1 MSIRRFCAFA
11 FAFLL
16 TGNSSLTPTAGAQ
29 KSPDVYPMKKVP
41 VKFDKDYGAAI
52 ARIGEGRYHQV
63 DATIVEIPPSG
74 KLPPHKHLSE
84 EAILIVSGKGAL
96 EMWIDNSGS
105 AKKEH
110 FEWKEGD
117 LLSPTLN
124 VWHQMINASPSEPAR
139 FLSVTT
145 KPLLNALV
153 PETAFNSKVEY
164 PFADRWKKS
173 LMIKDPR
180 YEPSSEPGP
189 ETVRM
194 KVGNLL
200 PDVVNRQMRM
210 QIADADPKSPRN
222 HETGITINPEE
233 DMASN
238 RLLEMEVREFTKM
251 EGTSPN
257 HRHFWEVVY
266 VALKGKIQSNLQREG
281 EALRKVEWDTGDLLI
296 VEAMEYHNHKPANV
310 GARFLQIKTSGLFR
324 RVGLDKWMM
333 QNAPAKQ

>member
-1 MSIRRFCAFA
+1 MTLKHCFAVAIFFAGSIASA
-11 FAFLL
+11 Q
-16 TGNSSLTPTAGAQ
+16 AQ
-29 KSPDVYPMKKVP
+29 KSTDVYPMKKMP
-41 VKFDKDYGAAI
+41 VKFDKEYGAAI

-63 DATIVEIPPSG
+63 DATIVEIPPNG
-74 KLPPHKHLSE
+74 KLPPHRHLTE

-96 EMWIDNSGS
+96 EMWLDNANPGR
-105 AKKEH
+105 KEH
-110 FEWKEGD
+110 FEWKGGD
-117 LLSPTLN
+117 LLSPTMN
-124 VWHQMINASPSEPAR
+124 VWHQMINTGAEPAR

-153 PETAFNSKVEY
+153 PETIFNSAVDY
-164 PFADRWKKS
+164 QFSDRWKKS

-189 ETVRM
+189 DTVRM

-200 PDVVNRQMRM
+200 PDLPNRQMRK
-210 QIADADPKSPRN
+210 QISDPDPNSPRN
-222 HETGITINPEE
+222 HETGITIDPEE

-238 RLLEMEVREFTKM
+238 RLLEMEVREFTQM